1 MSSAQAAGAP
11 AGSAQE
17 GAVPAGP
24 PPLQPKVGLLPLYLK
39 LYDDGMPQARA
50 RMEKFYQQVAVAL
63 EVRGLQVL
71 TAPVCRLKAEFR
83 AAVRGFQLG
92 GAEAIVTLHLA
103 YSPSLESADALASS
117 PLPVIL
123 CDTTPTWSYGPEQD
137 PDELMYNHGIHGVQ
151 DLANLLLRR
160 GKPFQLEVG
169 HWERSDV
176 LERVARHAVAAH
188 LAHRMRHA
196 RAGLIGEAFRGMGG
210 FHVPLAKLRK
220 DFGIR
225 TRRLEAG
232 RIRRLVSGLTAE
244 ELEREREL
252 DRRRFEF
259 REVKPE
265 TYERS
270 LRASLAVQ
278 KWVAEERL
286 DAFSFNFLSIDRARG
301 LDTVPFLAASKLLAL
316 GVGYGGEGDLLTA
329 GLVAAL
335 AAVYPET
342 SFTEMFCPDW
352 EHGTVYLSHMGEL
365 NWRLVAGR
373 PLLLEMNYKWSR
385 AANPVYLAGRFK
397 PGDFLLVNL
406 APLARGYRLIVAP
419 ARMLEVPGTD
429 RMERSVRGWFQPPLP
444 LAEFLA
450 AYSRLGGTHHLAL
463 SYGAS
468 ADTVTAFGRMMG
480 WDTQAIG

>member
-1 MSSAQAAGAP
+1 MS
-11 AGSAQE
+11 
-17 GAVPAGP
+17 AGP
-24 PPLQPKVGLLPLYLK
+24 GTAAQPAEERAGDAAPRPRVGLLGLYLK
-39 LYDDGMPQARA
+39 LYDDGMPQVRA
-50 RMEKFYQQVAVAL
+50 RVEVFYRQVAAAL
-63 EVRGLQVL
+63 ESRGLQVL
-71 TAPVCRLKAEFR
+71 TAAVCRVRPEFQ
-83 AAVRGFQLG
+83 AAVRGFERA

-123 CDTTPTWSYGPEQD
+123 CDTTPSWSYGPQSD

-169 HWERSDV
+169 HWEASDV
-176 LERVARHAVAAH
+176 LDRVARRALAAR
-188 LAHRMRHA
+188 LAHRLRHA
-196 RAGLIGEAFRGMGG
+196 RAGLIGEAFRGMGD
-210 FHVPLAKLRK
+210 FYVPPAKLRK

-225 TRRLEAG
+225 TLRLAAGRVRRLAG
-232 RIRRLVSGLTAE
+232 SLTAR

-252 DRRRFEF
+252 DRERFEF
-259 REVKPE
+259 RDLESG

-270 LRASLAVQ
+270 LRASLTVE

-286 DAFSFNFLSIDRARG
+286 DAFSFNFLSIDRSLG
-301 LDTVPFLAASKLLAL
+301 LDTVPFLAASKLLAR

-329 GLVAAL
+329 SLGAAL
-335 AAVYPET
+335 ASVWPDT
-342 SFTEMFCPDW
+342 SFSEMFCPDW
-352 EHGTVYLSHMGEL
+352 EHGAVYLSHMGEC
-365 NWRLVAGR
+365 NWRLLTGK
-373 PLLLEMNYKWSR
+373 PLLLEMDYKWSR
-385 AANPVYLAGRFK
+385 TANPVYLAGRFK
-397 PGDFLLVNL
+397 PGEFLLVNL
-406 APLARGYRLIVAP
+406 APMARGYRLIAAP

-468 ADTVTAFGRMMG
+468 ADTVAAFGRMMG
-480 WDTQAIG
+480 WDTQLIG